1 MKKYRELLEL
11 KGLLREKKINY
22 ETLAKYLKMS
32 LSALSNKINGKS
44 IFNILEVDKIASF
57 VGIKKEDIPIY
68 FFWLFSRETQKNKHS
83 TITGGKEMKYK
94 NKELSKDNS
103 LRYFI
108 RLLLIVFTIILF
120 SVGII
125 LLTIRLISWFIYF
138 LCYEIN

>member
-44 IFNILEVDKIASF
+44 IFNILEVYKIAGF

-68 FFWLFSRETQKNKHS
+68 FF
-83 TITGGKEMKYK
+83 
-94 NKELSKDNS
+94 
-103 LRYFI
+103 
-108 RLLLIVFTIILF
+108 
-120 SVGII
+120 
-125 LLTIRLISWFIYF
+125 
-138 LCYEIN
+138 